1 MFVAFY
7 CLRDII
13 CLTVNLIY
21 DSMKLFFYTL
31 DAQELCDVTI
41 LYFRL
46 SSSPLEMLYVKTEI
60 CNMKPHKT
68 NFLKF
73 P

>member
-46 SSSPLEMLYVKTEI
+46 SSSPWKCCI
-60 CNMKPHKT
+60 
-68 NFLKF
+68 LKLRF
-73 P
+73 VT